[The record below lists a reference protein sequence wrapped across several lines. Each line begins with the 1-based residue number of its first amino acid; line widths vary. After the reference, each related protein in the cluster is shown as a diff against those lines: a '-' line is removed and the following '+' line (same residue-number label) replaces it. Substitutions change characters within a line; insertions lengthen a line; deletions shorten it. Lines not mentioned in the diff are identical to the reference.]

1 MSESPNKFI
10 RFWQELKRRKVF
22 SVVTTYVATA
32 YIIIEVTNNLAV
44 PLRLPD
50 WFLTLELIIL
60 VIGLPVIV
68 LLSWIFDITS
78 EGIKKTGS
86 AEEIEIKEIEGKPV
100 KRIFR
105 PSYILNA
112 ILIIAVVAL
121 AYPKIFKRDNFEIL
135 GSKEKISVAVLPF
148 TNLSNDPD
156 QEYFS
161 DGLVDD
167 ILDRLCKIRDL
178 DVKSRTSSMRFKN
191 TKLSLKEIANLLS
204 VSAIMEGSVRKFE
217 NNVRITVKLIN
228 ANTDSHLWSETYDKD
243 ISDLFSIQSDVA
255 KAVASALK
263 AAITPEMRRLIEKK
277 PTTNM
282 EAYDAYLKGL
292 FYHRKLNRED
302 LEMALKYFE
311 IARDKDP
318 EFALAYVGIGRVWR
332 GLQQMS
338 IVKVS
343 DGAPKAE
350 AAANRA
356 LELDSTNSEV
366 HHLLGG
372 IRTWTNWDWKGGEAS
387 FRKAIELNP
396 QNADAHSTYSH
407 LLMILGRSEEAMK
420 HIGIAL
426 NLDPLNSKIK
436 SFYGVDLLFIRRYDE
451 AVNAFREAMELDP
464 SQGLVI
470 NIIPALYFSGKE
482 DEATE
487 MMKKIWTDPNILAAI
502 NEGYQK
508 EGFRGAEKNLADIL
522 AERSKNIYIAPYI
535 IAYQYALA
543 GEADNSMLWL
553 EKAYEERNANLPY
566 LLVPTFDLLRDNP
579 RFQNLCGRMNLP
591 YK

>member
-566 LLVPTFDLLRDNP
+566 LLVPTFDILRDNP
-579 RFQNLCGRMNLP
+579 RFQNLCERMNLP

>member
-1 MSESPNKFI
+1 MSESPNKLI
-10 RFWQELKRRKVF
+10 RLWQELKRRKVF

>member
-1 MSESPNKFI
+1 MTRKTNSYEKL
-10 RFWQELKRRKVF
+10 WQELKRRKVF
-22 SVVTTYVATA
+22 GVVTTYAATA

-44 PLRLPD
+44 PLHLAD

-68 LLSWIFDITS
+68 FLSWIFDFTS

-86 AEEIEIKEIEGKPV
+86 AEESESIGIEGKRV

-112 ILIIAVVAL
+112 ILIIAVAAL
-121 AYPKIFKRDNFEIL
+121 AYPKIFKSDNLEIIRP
-135 GSKEKISVAVLPF
+135 KERISVAVLPF
-148 TNLSNDPD
+148 TNLSNDPGQD
-156 QEYFS
+156 YFS

-178 DVKSRTSSMRFKN
+178 DVRSRTSSMRFKN
-191 TKLSLKEIANLLS
+191 TKLSLKEIASLLS
-204 VSAIMEGSVRKFE
+204 VSAILEGSVRKFD

-228 ANTDSHLWSETYDKD
+228 AKTDSHLWSETYDKD
-243 ISDLFSIQSDVA
+243 ISDLFSIQSAVA
-255 KAVASALK
+255 KAVASELK
-263 AAITPEMRRLIEKK
+263 AVITPEMRQLIEKK

-292 FYHRKLNRED
+292 FYHGKLNREA
-302 LEMALKYFE
+302 LEMAMKYFE
-311 IARDKDP
+311 LAKEKDP

-338 IVKVS
+338 VVKVS

-350 AAANRA
+350 EAAKRA
-356 LELDSTNSEV
+356 LELDSTISEV

-396 QNADAHSTYSH
+396 QNADAHSAFSH
-407 LLMILGRSEEAMK
+407 LLMILGRSEDGMK

-436 SFYGVDLLFIRRYDE
+436 SFYGVDLLFMRRYDE

-482 DEATE
+482 DEAVE
-487 MMKKIWTDPNILAAI
+487 MMKKIWTDPDLLEAI
-502 NEGYQK
+502 NGGYKK
-508 EGFRGAEKNLADIL
+508 EGFRGAEKNLADVL
-522 AERSKNIYIAPYI
+522 AERSKKIYIAPYI

-553 EKAYEERNANLPY
+553 EKAYEERSANLPY
-566 LLVPTFDLLRDNP
+566 LLVPTFDILRDNP
-579 RFQNLCGRMNLP
+579 RFQNLCERMNLP